1 MGGEFLSLC
10 PKDNFVGHGRREVG
24 KKLVKRVF
32 FHPFDR
38 SVWKTYN
45 FYEKSP
51 FCHGV
56 DPGRHNFSPFC
67 RGSDTYG
74 LNGLLPMSLNNVDSA
89 IIGQKAPQ
97 TLQYRQ
103 KYDKL

>member
-1 MGGEFLSLC
+1 MGGEFLSCC

-56 DPGRHNFSPFC
+56 DPGRHDFSPFC
-67 RGSDTYG
+67 RESDTYA
-74 LNGLLPMSLNNVDSA
+74 LE
-89 IIGQKAPQ
+89 
-97 TLQYRQ
+97 
-103 KYDKL
+103 

>member
-1 MGGEFLSLC
+1 MGGEFLSYC

-38 SVWKTYN
+38 LMWKTYN

-51 FCHGV
+51 FCYGV
-56 DPGRHNFSPFC
+56 DPGRHDFSPFC
-67 RGSDTYG
+67 RESVDKDRIVNYNVEYK
-74 LNGLLPMSLNNVDSA
+74 LSLH
-89 IIGQKAPQ
+89 
-97 TLQYRQ
+97 
-103 KYDKL
+103 